1 MTGSSMSIE
10 KTLAALGLDGVRFD
24 SVEEV
29 NRYFTTLPSFGSML
43 PYRSFDEQHK
53 VFILGDSAKKE
64 RYAGAMWEYTPF
76 VHEANSLDAQ
86 KLAIANLMEMA
97 LLQIPEGYAFQFITV
112 SDRNISSFLP
122 LPCDTSIASGA
133 DGSEGDEPAAID
145 TLYNEQVMF
154 LYQSSK
160 TGLWGGR
167 SVYPRSMRFFI
178 TVFHVPRKI
187 TLGERS
193 VSAIERVELESTTMD
208 IGKKIHVFSGNITLF
223 ESMMK
228 NNGFS
233 MRRCGPGDL
242 ISYFHQHLHKN
253 MFKDGL
259 GAPEYIPELDL
270 SSQLFRTF
278 VYTGDAFVYS
288 DGHYYRTS
296 AATNAPQYTAPGI
309 MYKLMEIPGDIHICL
324 TGFVEAQDKEKSE
337 LKWKG
342 NFASFGL
349 MNPFGREDNDN
360 SAIAADIDAIE
371 KDMLAGKKVF
381 HFSFYVTNA
390 GETYDMANNYAQK
403 VKAKIADM
411 EIPMLADNIISQS
424 LFKNCLP
431 FHYAALDNRNHLS
444 RTFKLPSHCF
454 AQMVPATGA
463 WVGTQNPGIIGL
475 SRTCEPVYLDFFDGT
490 VPHFIISGETGTGKS
505 ALLNMLAVRFLKRG
519 DRFFIIDMMGSYKK
533 LCSLLRGEYI
543 SFSLNNPVSYN
554 PFDCGLDKE
563 RLLLLSNFLSS
574 IMTRKNEELA
584 QSDIA
589 LIDKAIEFTYEK
601 LGHYNR
607 TPELEDFNNVLKSHF
622 GPKGQSL
629 SERLAFYVG
638 KGKYAN
644 FFRRSS
650 FNANS
655 PFIVFD
661 IEGLKESPDLM
672 RAMLFNIMLV
682 IGEQVKKL
690 LGRKWLPIDEAHRI
704 FIESVG
710 ADFVDNA
717 FRTYR
722 HYNTAVGVMT
732 QKVSDLLKAGKVGE
746 VCLSQANIQIYFRQP
761 SLSVLDAMGY
771 LGLSEPDA
779 YTTESL
785 KSFMGFYSE
794 AFIHIKRLR
803 SGGSGKGL
811 IRFMSTPLNYATF
824 TTDPPDK
831 EAYAAIRE
839 KIRKNM
845 SGASEAEIER
855 EATRAFA
862 KAYPHGV
869 VASSINAAD
878 IW

>member
-1 MTGSSMSIE
+1 MSFDKI
-10 KTLAALGLDGVRFD
+10 LADMGLEGVRFD
-24 SVEEV
+24 TVREV
-29 NRYFTTLPSFGSML
+29 NRAFTTLPSFGSML
-43 PYRSFDEQHK
+43 PYRSFDEKHK
-53 VFILGDSAKKE
+53 LFILGDSAKKE
-64 RYAGAMWEYTPF
+64 RHIGAMWEYTPF
-76 VHEANSLDAQ
+76 VNEANSLDGQ

-112 SDRNISSFLP
+112 SDRNVSTFLP
-122 LPCDTSIASGA
+122 VPSELSIES
-133 DGSEGDEPAAID
+133 DAID
-145 TLYNEQVMF
+145 VLYNEQVMF
-154 LYQSSK
+154 LHGSSK
-160 TGLWGGR
+160 KGLWGKR
-167 SVYPRSMRFFI
+167 SVFPRAMRFYV

-193 VSAIERVELESTTMD
+193 VSAIERVELESATMD
-208 IGKKIHVFSGNITLF
+208 IDKKINVFNSNITVF

-233 MRRCGPGDL
+233 LRRCGPGDL
-242 ISYFHQHLHKN
+242 IGYFHQHLHKN

-259 GAPEYIPELDL
+259 GAPGYAPQIDL
-270 SSQLFRTF
+270 SSHLFRTF
-278 VYTGDAFVYS
+278 VYTGDSFVYS
-288 DGHYYRTS
+288 DGHYYRTT
-296 AATNAPQYTAPGI
+296 AATNAPQYTVPGI
-309 MYKLMEIPGDIHICL
+309 MYKLMEIPGDVQICL
-324 TGFVEAQDKEKSE
+324 TGFVEVQDKEKNA

-342 NFASFGL
+342 NFASYGL

-360 SAIAADIDAIE
+360 SAIAADVDTIE

-381 HFSFYVTNA
+381 HFSFAVTNV
-390 GETYDMANNYAQK
+390 GETFDLANTYAQK
-403 VKAKIADM
+403 VKPRIADL
-411 EIPMLADNIISQS
+411 ELPMLADNIISQS
-424 LFKNCLP
+424 LFKNSLP
-431 FHYAALDNRNHLS
+431 FHYAPLDNNNHLS
-444 RTFKLPSHCF
+444 RTFKLPSHSF
-454 AQMVPATGA
+454 AQMAPVTGA
-463 WVGTQNPGIIGL
+463 WLGTQNPGIVGL

-505 ALLNMLAVRFLKRG
+505 ALLNMMAVRFLKRG
-519 DRFFIIDMMGSYKK
+519 DRFFIIDMMSSYKK

-543 SFSLNNPVSYN
+543 SFHLNDPVSYN
-554 PFDCGLDKE
+554 PFNCTLDKE

-601 LGHYNR
+601 IEHYNR
-607 TPELEDFNNVLKSHF
+607 TPELEDFNNILKSHF
-622 GPKGQSL
+622 GEKGKLL

-638 KGKYAN
+638 RGKYAN
-644 FFRRSS
+644 FFRKSS
-650 FNANS
+650 FNVNNS
-655 PFIVFD
+655 LIVFD
-661 IEGLKESPDLM
+661 IGGLKEAPDLM

-690 LGRKWLPIDEAHRI
+690 SGRKWLPIDEAHRI

-710 ADFVDNA
+710 ADFVDTA

-761 SLSVLDAMGY
+761 SLSVLDSMGY

-779 YTTESL
+779 YTTEGL
-785 KSFMGFYSE
+785 KSLMGFYSE

-803 SGGSGKGL
+803 AGGSGKGV
-811 IRFMSTPLNYATF
+811 IRFMSTPLNYAAF

-831 EAYAAIRE
+831 EAYAAIRK
-839 KIRKNM
+839 KIMENM
-845 SGASEAEIER
+845 PGAGEGDIER
-855 EATRAFA
+855 EALKVFA
-862 KAYPHGV
+862 GAYPHGV
-869 VASSINAAD
+869 AASLINPTD

>member
-1 MTGSSMSIE
+1 MLPGDAMSIE
-10 KTLAALGLDGVRFD
+10 KTLAELGLDGVRFD
-24 SVEEV
+24 TGNDVKGL
-29 NRYFTTLPSFGSML
+29 FTTLPSFGSLL
-43 PYRSFDEQHK
+43 PYRSFDERHK
-53 VFILGDSAKKE
+53 VFILGDFSKND
-64 RYAGAMWEYTPF
+64 RYVGAMWEYTPF

-86 KLAIANLMEMA
+86 KLAIANLMEIA

-112 SDRNISSFLP
+112 SDRNVSSFLP
-122 LPCDTSIASGA
+122 IPSDAE
-133 DGSEGDEPAAID
+133 SETAVAERGQMAAID

-154 LYQSSK
+154 LHDCSR

-167 SVYPRSMRFFI
+167 SIFPRAMRFYM

-193 VSAIERVELESTTMD
+193 VSAIERVELESTTMN
-208 IGKKIHVFSGNITLF
+208 ISKKIEVFSGNIAVF

-233 MRRCGPGDL
+233 LRRCEPDDL
-242 ISYFHQHLHKN
+242 IGYFHQYLHKN
-253 MFKDGL
+253 MFKGGL
-259 GAPEYIPELDL
+259 GAPGYIPQIDL
-270 SSQLFRTF
+270 SRQLFRTF
-278 VYTGDAFVYS
+278 VYTGDTFVYS

-296 AATNAPQYTAPGI
+296 AATNAPQYTVPGI
-309 MYKLMEIPGDIHICL
+309 MYNLMEIPGDIQLCL
-324 TGFVEAQDKEKSE
+324 TGFVEVQDKEKNA

-342 NFASFGL
+342 NLASYGL

-360 SAIAADIDAIE
+360 SAIAADVDMIE

-390 GETYDMANNYAQK
+390 GDTYDMANNYVQK
-403 VKAKIADM
+403 VKGKIADM
-411 EIPMLADNIISQS
+411 EIPMLADNIIAQS
-424 LFKNCLP
+424 LFKNSLP
-431 FHYAALDNRNHLS
+431 FHYAAIENNNHLY
-444 RTFKLPSHCF
+444 RTFKLPSHSF

-463 WVGTQNPGIIGL
+463 WLGTQNPGLIGL
-475 SRTCEPVYLDFFDGT
+475 SRTCEPVYLDFFDGV

-505 ALLNMLAVRFLKRG
+505 ALLNMIAVRFLKRG

-533 LCSLLRGEYI
+533 LCSLVGGEYI
-543 SFSLNNPVSYN
+543 SFNLNNPVSYN
-554 PFDCGLDKE
+554 PFDCALDKE

-589 LIDKAIEFTYEK
+589 LIDKAIEFTYGK
-601 LGHYNR
+601 MGHYNR

-622 GPKGQSL
+622 GEKGQSL

-638 KGKYAN
+638 KGEYAH

-650 FNANS
+650 FNLNN
-655 PFIVFD
+655 PLIIFD
-661 IEGLKESPDLM
+661 IGELKEAPDLM

-682 IGEQVKKL
+682 VGEQVKKL
-690 LGRKWLPIDEAHRI
+690 AGRKWLPIDEAHRI
-704 FIESVG
+704 FTESVG
-710 ADFVDNA
+710 ADFVDGA

-761 SLSVLDAMGY
+761 SLSVFDAMGY

-779 YTTESL
+779 HTTENL
-785 KSFMGFYSE
+785 KSMIGFYSE

-803 SGGSGKGL
+803 AGGSGKGV

-831 EAYAAIRE
+831 EAYTAIR
-839 KIRKNM
+839 KGIRGHM
-845 SGASEAEIER
+845 PAAAEDEIEN
-855 EATRAFA
+855 ETTKAFA

-869 VASSINAAD
+869 AASCINTVD